1 MAVVCELI
9 HSASLLHDDIC
20 DSDEIRRGKVSVWKN
35 FGIPAAICT
44 GDYLIAESFRKITEI
59 EQGWHQNILL
69 NLLSGTVKEIVF
81 GQSGDVNSNFL
92 SLSWEEYIKLATA
105 KTSPLICL
113 PIMGMFKCAELE
125 EPYYI
130 NLRKLTDE
138 IGLAYQIVNDL
149 ENILFN
155 QPNEIPT
162 DIKFERV
169 NALIVLLKEMSS
181 EKEINFLKKNKS
193 ELKQYLLSSNIADD
207 LIIKI
212 ENILQGIKN
221 SLHLMPVVIRPI
233 ISSLNEEIEK
243 KISSVR
249 TCKLKK
255 IIVIGSGFGGIAAA
269 LRMRAKGYEVDLH
282 EKLDQIGGRARQF
295 NQNGFIH
302 DAGPTVITAPY
313 LFRELFEIFDE
324 EIDDFIN
331 FIPLDPWY
339 RFRFHD
345 GSFFNYGPNQD
356 ELLEQIKAFEPRD
369 VNGYLKMLKHAEKIF

>member
-1 MAVVCELI
+1 
-9 HSASLLHDDIC
+9 
-20 DSDEIRRGKVSVWKN
+20 
-35 FGIPAAICT
+35 
-44 GDYLIAESFRKITEI
+44 
-59 EQGWHQNILL
+59 
-69 NLLSGTVKEIVF
+69 
-81 GQSGDVNSNFL
+81 
-92 SLSWEEYIKLATA
+92 
-105 KTSPLICL
+105 
-113 PIMGMFKCAELE
+113 MGMFKCAELE
-125 EPYYI
+125 EPYYM

-243 KISSVR
+243 RS
-249 TCKLKK
+249 
-255 IIVIGSGFGGIAAA
+255 
-269 LRMRAKGYEVDLH
+269 H
-282 EKLDQIGGRARQF
+282 QF
-295 NQNGFIH
+295 
-302 DAGPTVITAPY
+302 A
-313 LFRELFEIFDE
+313 
-324 EIDDFIN
+324 
-331 FIPLDPWY
+331 
-339 RFRFHD
+339 
-345 GSFFNYGPNQD
+345 
-356 ELLEQIKAFEPRD
+356 
-369 VNGYLKMLKHAEKIF
+369 HAN

>member
-1 MAVVCELI
+1 MFTNESTSLNIVKKHLAMSFDVDEKNLSQWLNWHGRSEGKLIRSHLALSTGEALGVSKHTAIIWAVVCELI

-69 NLLSGTVKEIVF
+69 GLLSGTVKEIVF

-92 SLSWEEYIKLATA
+92 GLGWQEYTKLATA

-113 PIMGMFKCAELE
+113 PIIGMFKCAELE

-138 IGLAYQIVNDL
+138 LGLAYQIVNDL
-149 ENILFN
+149 ENILIN
-155 QPNEIPT
+155 ESSEIPT

-169 NALIVLLKEMSS
+169 NALIVLLKEISS

-193 ELKQYLLSSNIADD
+193 ELKQYLLSSNVADD
-207 LIIKI
+207 LILKI
-212 ENILQGIKN
+212 ENILQSIKN

-233 ISSLNEEIEK
+233 LSSLTEEIEK
-243 KISSVR
+243 RS
-249 TCKLKK
+249 
-255 IIVIGSGFGGIAAA
+255 
-269 LRMRAKGYEVDLH
+269 H
-282 EKLDQIGGRARQF
+282 QF
-295 NQNGFIH
+295 
-302 DAGPTVITAPY
+302 A
-313 LFRELFEIFDE
+313 
-324 EIDDFIN
+324 
-331 FIPLDPWY
+331 
-339 RFRFHD
+339 
-345 GSFFNYGPNQD
+345 
-356 ELLEQIKAFEPRD
+356 
-369 VNGYLKMLKHAEKIF
+369 HAN

>member
-1 MAVVCELI
+1 
-9 HSASLLHDDIC
+9 
-20 DSDEIRRGKVSVWKN
+20 
-35 FGIPAAICT
+35 
-44 GDYLIAESFRKITEI
+44 LIAESFRKITEI

-92 SLSWEEYIKLATA
+92 SLGWEEYIKLATA

-125 EPYYI
+125 EPYYM

-149 ENILFN
+149 ENILVN
-155 QPNEIPT
+155 QSNEIPT

-193 ELKQYLLSSNIADD
+193 DLKQYLLSSSIADD

-221 SLHLMPVVIRPI
+221 SLHLMPVSIRPI
-233 ISSLNEEIEK
+233 ISSLSEEIEK
-243 KISSVR
+243 RS
-249 TCKLKK
+249 
-255 IIVIGSGFGGIAAA
+255 
-269 LRMRAKGYEVDLH
+269 H
-282 EKLDQIGGRARQF
+282 QF
-295 NQNGFIH
+295 
-302 DAGPTVITAPY
+302 A
-313 LFRELFEIFDE
+313 
-324 EIDDFIN
+324 
-331 FIPLDPWY
+331 
-339 RFRFHD
+339 
-345 GSFFNYGPNQD
+345 
-356 ELLEQIKAFEPRD
+356 
-369 VNGYLKMLKHAEKIF
+369 HAN